1 MNDGSAHTTAVRAQ
15 RLDDTSQHKF
25 EDYRVAADRLI
36 EGNPLQRAAIL
47 HSAADGK
54 FMLGIWESEPGWW
67 RVRYTEEEYCRI
79 LQGRC
84 VLTSIDGTRLV
95 VQTGDEFV
103 IPRGFE
109 GTWQVL
115 EYTKKRFVIY
125 EAEVGG

>member
-1 MNDGSAHTTAVRAQ
+1 MNGGSATTAAVRAQ
-15 RLDDTSQHKF
+15 RFDDAAQHKF
-25 EDYRVAADRLI
+25 EDYRVAADRLV

-54 FMLGIWESEPGWW
+54 FVVGIWESEPGCW

-84 VLTSIDGTRLV
+84 VLTSGDGTRLE
-95 VQTGDEFV
+95 VQPGDEFV
-103 IPRGFE
+103 IPRGFA

-115 EYTKKRFVIY
+115 EYTRKRFVIY
-125 EAEVGG
+125 ESEVGG